1 MTRAAAAVLLALA
14 GATVLSGCGSHDST
28 EKEIGGSRLTIY
40 AGVPLDGPSSA
51 SAKAVIHGATLALSD
66 VHGHIGR
73 YHIVFRPL
81 NDATPARGEWDP
93 GQTTV
98 NLRLV
103 SRDATTI
110 GYVGDLNSG
119 ASAVSIPVL
128 NRLDIPQISPYSSAV
143 GLTSAGPGA
152 SPGEPQK
159 YYPTGIRTFARVIPS
174 DLIQAEVQVTLQ
186 RSSGCRNSYVIDDG
200 EFDGEEMATSF
211 ELAAQAARLPVVGVQ
226 AFPPNA
232 PDYRPFAAS
241 VASAKP
247 ECLLIS
253 AITGSGA
260 VAVTRAL
267 AAALPTATIYAT
279 KGLAE
284 STFTNPSK
292 GGIPTSLDSRLL
304 FTAPA
309 DGPGQPP
316 AAARAFYARYRHRY
330 GPPELSA
337 IYGYEAM
344 SLMLSAIATATHDGK
359 RDARRSAVLA
369 AIFDTRDRHSVL
381 GTYSIERDGDTTTH
395 RYGVY
400 TVRNGGLRFW
410 KTLNG

>member
-1 MTRAAAAVLLALA
+1 VTRAGAAVLLALA
-14 GATVLSGCGSHDST
+14 GATVLSGCGSHVAT
-28 EKEIGGSRLTIY
+28 QKEIGGGKLTIY
-40 AGVPLDGPSSA
+40 ASVPLNGPSSV
-51 SAKAVIHGATLALSD
+51 SGRAVIHGATLALSA
-66 VHGHIGR
+66 VHSRIGR
-73 YHIVFRPL
+73 YRIVLRPL
-81 NDATPARGEWDP
+81 NDATPVRDEWDP

-98 NLRLV
+98 NLRSV
-103 SRDATTI
+103 SHDTTTI

-143 GLTSAGPGA
+143 GLTSSGPGA

-159 YYPTGIRTFARVIPS
+159 YYPTGIRTFARVIPN

-186 RSSGCRNSYVIDDG
+186 RRAGCRNSYVIDDG

-211 ELAAQAARLPVVGVQ
+211 ELAARAANLPVLGVQ

-247 ECLLIS
+247 DCLLIS

-260 VAVTRAL
+260 VGVTRQL
-267 AAALPTATIYAT
+267 AAALPQAMIFAT

-284 STFTNPSK
+284 STFTDPSQ
-292 GGIPTSLDSRLL
+292 GGIPASLDPRLL
-304 FTAPA
+304 FTAPP
-309 DGPGQPP
+309 DGPGQAP

-344 SLMLSAIATATHDGK
+344 SLMLSAIATATQDGK

-369 AIFDTRDRHSVL
+369 AMFDTRDRHSVL
-381 GTYSIERDGDTTTH
+381 GTYSIERDGDTTIH

-400 TVRNGGLRFW
+400 IVRGGRLGFW
-410 KTLNG
+410 KSLPG

>member
-1 MTRAAAAVLLALA
+1 VTRAATAALLAFA
-14 GATVLSGCGSHDST
+14 GATILSGCGSHDT
-28 EKEIGGSRLTIY
+28 TQKEIEGSRLTVY
-40 AGVPLDGPSSA
+40 AGVPLNGPSSV
-51 SAKAVIHGATLALSD
+51 SGRAVIHGATLALSE
-66 VHGHIGR
+66 VHSRIGR
-73 YHIVFRPL
+73 YRIVFKPL
-81 NDATPARGEWDP
+81 NDATPTRHEWDP

-98 NLRLV
+98 NARLV
-103 SRDATTI
+103 SRDATAI

-119 ASAVSIPVL
+119 ASAVSIPIL

-143 GLTSAGPGA
+143 GLTSSGPGA

-186 RSSGCRNSYVIDDG
+186 RSFGCRNTYVVDDG

-211 ELAAQAARLPVVGVQ
+211 ELAARAAGLPVLGVQ

-232 PDYRPFAAS
+232 PDYRSFASS
-241 VASAKP
+241 VASTKP

-260 VAVTRAL
+260 VDMTRAL
-267 AAALPTATIYAT
+267 AAALPTATIFAT

-284 STFTNPSK
+284 STFTDPSE
-292 GGIPTSLDSRLL
+292 GGVPTSLDSRLL
-304 FTAPA
+304 FTAPPN
-309 DGPGQPP
+309 GPGDAPT
-316 AAARAFYARYRHRY
+316 AARAFYARYRRRF
-330 GPPELSA
+330 GQPELSA

-344 SLMLSAIATATHDGK
+344 SLMLSAIVTATHDGK

-369 AIFDTRDRHSVL
+369 AIFDTRDRQSVL
-381 GTYSIERDGDTTTH
+381 GSYSIDRNGDTTIH

-400 TVRNGGLRFW
+400 IVRNGALHFW
-410 KTLNG
+410 KTLRG